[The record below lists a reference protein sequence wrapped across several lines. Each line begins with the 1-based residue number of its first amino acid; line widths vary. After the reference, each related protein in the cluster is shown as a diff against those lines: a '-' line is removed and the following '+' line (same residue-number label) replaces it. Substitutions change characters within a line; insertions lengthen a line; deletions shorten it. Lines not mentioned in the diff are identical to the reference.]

1 MTGITYQTTAEDVAS
16 KSLAVTIPLEHLAA
30 TEGRAVREYA
40 RKARLPGFRKGH
52 APEAVIRKQFG
63 TEIRRWVLEES
74 LREGWDLILKESD
87 LKPVADPQVR
97 NVTFEAGQPLTFE
110 VLVEV
115 RPELTLARTSG
126 FTVAR
131 PAVHLTGEMVDEQL
145 QQLREQRA
153 TWSPLA
159 GVRPKPGNLVSVT
172 VTNLVDGAAPVA
184 GQPTDLI
191 LGQGQAIPELEER
204 IMELEPGMTAE
215 AEVRFPADHPDEA
228 RRGTARQVRIEL
240 HEVKEQILPAL
251 DDALA
256 RELGDFDSLDALRFR
271 VREDMGKEAEQR
283 AQDELKGELFR
294 QVAEANEVPAPNSM
308 VHRLLHAYAESYRI
322 PAEQFETF
330 EKSFAPVA
338 MAQVKRELVLGAV
351 ATAQNLQATE
361 AEVDERV
368 AAMAAS
374 RGMEPGKLYA
384 TLQQQQRLGEMEHSI
399 TEEKVFNW
407 LLQQSTVTEGAA

>member
-16 KSLAVTIPLEHLAA
+16 KSLAVTVPLEHLAA

-52 APEAVIRKQFG
+52 APEAIVRKQFG

-110 VLVEV
+110 VMVEV
-115 RPELTLARTSG
+115 RPELTLARTGG
-126 FTVAR
+126 FTVTR
-131 PAVHLTGEMVDEQL
+131 PAAKVTDTMVDEQL
-145 QQLREQRA
+145 QQLQEQRA
-153 TWSPLA
+153 TWSPLD

-172 VTNLVDGAAPVA
+172 VTNLVDGAAPVP
-184 GQPTDLI
+184 GQPNDLV

-204 IMELEPGMTAE
+204 IMELEPGKTAE
-215 AEVRFPADHPDEA
+215 TEVHFPADHQDES
-228 RRGTARQVRIEL
+228 RRGTSRQVRIEL

-256 RELGDFDSLDALRFR
+256 RELGDFDSLDALRVR
-271 VREDMGKEAEQR
+271 VREDMVREAEQR

-294 QVAEANEVPAPNSM
+294 QVAEANNVPAPNSM

-322 PAEQFETF
+322 PPEQFETF

-351 ATAQNLQATE
+351 ATAQKLQASE

-368 AAMAAS
+368 AAMAS
-374 RGMEPGKLYA
+374 TRGMEPGKLYA
-384 TLQQQQRLGEMEHSI
+384 TLQQQQRLGELEHSI